1 MSNNQDDMPQLDD
14 GVLLTGLDGTNPLGF
29 LAALGAF
36 RLLSIENSC
45 VTMAWQLFNGT
56 WRPTLIG
63 IQVSLSQLGSELH
76 AAIAKLDKSVWSFDK
91 KLPFAA
97 ARLRKEARNAAH
109 ATSSTSRG
117 LADAIAAL
125 GVECCID
132 DKANFKDT
140 ALRMVRAGDAAGQGL
155 LAYGKR
161 ILDSTTATE
170 IQKVIA
176 DTWLYQDKQC
186 ALRWD
191 PAEDR
196 GYALQWGNPSDDGAL
211 SVRGGN
217 CLALAAMTTLP
228 TIPTKGQAETTGFG
242 LKERKQ
248 SSYTWPIW
256 KHPMSLDVLSSLLG
270 LSDLQREQ
278 PPRAALECR
287 GIAAVY
293 RCDRVM
299 TSTYYANFTPARR
312 VA

>member
-1 MSNNQDDMPQLDD
+1 
-14 GVLLTGLDGTNPLGF
+14 VLLSALDGTNPLGF

-36 RLLSIENSC
+36 RLLSIENSR
-45 VTMAWQLFNGT
+45 VTMTWQLFNGT
-56 WRPTLIG
+56 WRPTLFG
-63 IQVSLSQLGSELH
+63 IQVPLDQMGNELH
-76 AAIAKLDKSVWSFDK
+76 AAIGKLDKSVWSFDK

-97 ARLRKEARNAAH
+97 ARLRQEACNAVR
-109 ATSSTSRG
+109 TVSSTSRG
-117 LADAIAAL
+117 PADAIAAL
-125 GVECCID
+125 GVECYVD
-132 DKANFKDT
+132 AKGNFKDT
-140 ALRMVRAGDAAGQGL
+140 ALRMVRAGDSSGQGL

-170 IQKVIA
+170 IHNVITEA
-176 DTWLYQDKQC
+176 WLYHDRQC

-191 PAEDR
+191 PVEDR

-211 SVRGGN
+211 SVRAAN

-242 LKERKQ
+242 LREPKQ
-248 SSYTWPIW
+248 SSFTWPIW
-256 KHPMSLDVLSSLLG
+256 KHPVTLEIATSLMAM
-270 LSDLQREQ
+270 SDLQSEH
-278 PPRAALECR
+278 PPRRELECR

>member
-1 MSNNQDDMPQLDD
+1 MN
-14 GVLLTGLDGTNPLGF
+14 
-29 LAALGAF
+29 
-36 RLLSIENSC
+36 
-45 VTMAWQLFNGT
+45 WQLFKGT
-56 WRPTLIG
+56 WRPALFG
-63 IQVSLSQLGSELH
+63 IEMPLSQLGSELRS
-76 AAIAKLDKSVWSFDK
+76 AIDKLDKSTWSLDK

-97 ARLRKEARNAAH
+97 ARLRQAACNAVH
-109 ATSSTSRG
+109 AASSTARDQ
-117 LADAIAAL
+117 ADAIAAL
-125 GVECCID
+125 GVECCVD

-140 ALRMVRAGDAAGQGL
+140 ALRMVRAGDSAGQGL

-161 ILDSTTATE
+161 VLDSTTASD
-170 IQKVIA
+170 IQTVIA
-176 DTWLYQDKQC
+176 DIWMYQDKQC

-217 CLALAAMTTLP
+217 CLALVAMTTLP
-228 TIPTKGQAETTGFG
+228 TIPTKGRAETTGFG
-242 LKERKQ
+242 LKEPKL
-248 SSYTWPIW
+248 SSFTWPVW
-256 KHPMSLDVLSSLLG
+256 RHPVSLDVAASLLG
-270 LSDLQREQ
+270 MSDLQRTQ